1 MLDSLL
7 VHVLLAF
14 VVGGVWVGTAS
25 FAARKFS
32 SGIGGLIGGLPAIS
46 FVSFFFIGLNQSLD
60 TASQA
65 TTAFPLGLA
74 FTFLFLLLY
83 AALAE
88 QGFMIAM
95 GSSLLAWFTLSG
107 LEAYVHLRNFLVSLS
122 AVATVFTVSIYV
134 FRRTLRLPFAKCAGA
149 EFSIRQF
156 TGYALPGGTVVA
168 SAVFFSQI
176 LGPTAGGIAAAFPAI
191 FSLTLTFTYRSEGGM
206 NLSRS
211 MTKPLMISAMTVAL
225 PYSVL
230 VGWQYPILGLFL
242 GTLAALVAAAPLAL
256 LAYFLIHRKEFE
268 S

>member
-14 VVGGVWVGTAS
+14 AVGGVWVGSAS

-46 FVSFFFIGLNQSLD
+46 FVSFLFIGLNQSPD

-83 AALAE
+83 ATLAD

-95 GSSLLAWFTLSG
+95 GTSLLAWFTLSG
-107 LEAYVHLRNFLVSLS
+107 LETYVHLRNFLFSLG
-122 AVATVFTVSIYV
+122 AAATVFAVSIYV
-134 FRRTLRLPFAKCAGA
+134 FRRTLRLPYVKGAGT
-149 EFSIRQF
+149 EFSILQF
-156 TGYALPGGTVVA
+156 IWYVLPGGTVVA

-230 VGWQYPILGLFL
+230 VGWLYPILGLFL
-242 GTLAALVAAAPLAL
+242 GTLAALAAAAPLAL
-256 LAYFLIHRKEFE
+256 LAYFLIHRKRI
-268 S
+268 

>member
-14 VVGGVWVGTAS
+14 VFGGVWVGSAS

-46 FVSFFFIGLNQSLD
+46 FVSFFFIGLNQSPD
-60 TASQA
+60 AASQSK
-65 TTAFPLGLA
+65 TAFPLGLA

-83 AALAE
+83 ATLAG
-88 QGFMIAM
+88 QGFVIAM

-107 LEAYVHLRNFLVSLS
+107 LETYVHLRNFLVSLG
-122 AVATVFTVSIYV
+122 AATTVFAISIYV
-134 FRRTLRLPFAKCAGA
+134 FRRTLRLPYIKGAGTK
-149 EFSIRQF
+149 FSILQF
-156 TGYALPGGTVVA
+156 IWYALPGGTVVA

-176 LGPTAGGIAAAFPAI
+176 LGPTTGGITAAFPAI

-211 MTKPLMISAMTVAL
+211 TTKPLMISAMTVAL

-230 VGWQYPILGLFL
+230 VGWLYPILGLFL

-256 LAYFLIHRKEFE
+256 LAYFLIHRKEI
-268 S
+268 